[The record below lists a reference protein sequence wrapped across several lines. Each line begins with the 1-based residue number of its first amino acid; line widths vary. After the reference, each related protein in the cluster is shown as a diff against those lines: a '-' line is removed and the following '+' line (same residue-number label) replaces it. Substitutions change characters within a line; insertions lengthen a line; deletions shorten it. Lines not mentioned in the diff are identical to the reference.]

1 FKSPRVTRKPPLGW
15 TEKSNATTPLDESYG
30 ILRFRYGPFRMT
42 THEDAQEI
50 EFEVL
55 PPEETQKRSELEQL
69 FRWLA
74 VIMDN
79 LLRFPGAEFPFGL
92 DPLIGLMPGIGDTG
106 SPIDSAMPLIP
117 AARRGV
123 PKILLA
129 RMSLN
134 ILINEAVGIIP
145 IVGDAFSFWFK
156 SNARNY
162 ELLRRHNASPRR
174 STKGDWLFVS
184 LILGALG
191 LILIV
196 SLSFSFWLLA
206 QLLKHLP

>member
-1 FKSPRVTRKPPLGW
+1 MTRPQ
-15 TEKSNATTPLDESYG
+15 T
-30 ILRFRYGPFRMT
+30 
-42 THEDAQEI
+42 AQEL
-50 EFEVL
+50 EWEVL

-79 LLRFPGAEFPFGL
+79 LLRVPGTRFRFGL
-92 DPLIGLMPGIGDTG
+92 DPLIGLVPGLGDTG
-106 SPIDSAMPLIP
+106 SAIVSAMALIA
-117 AARRGV
+117 AARRGL

-162 ELLRRHNASPRR
+162 ELLKQFSTAPRR
-174 STKGDWLFVS
+174 STASDWAFVIFVLAALLVILAVS
-184 LILGALG
+184 LAL
-191 LILIV
+191 
-196 SLSFSFWLLA
+196 SFWLLYGLA
-206 QLLKHLP
+206 KFLGLGSA